1 MSPLSVGPG
10 DVLDFKRIIESDV
23 INGEQVISFIIII
36 VCNLFKHIIKLLII
50 VCVSL
55 HKFVLLR

>member
-10 DVLDFKRIIESDV
+10 DVLDLKRIIESDV
-23 INGEQVISFIIII
+23 INGEQVFSFIIIM
-36 VCNLFKHIIKLLII
+36 VCNLYKHCRTVNF

-55 HKFVLLR
+55 HQFVLLR

>member
-36 VCNLFKHIIKLLII
+36 VCNLFKHYKAVNNCL
-50 VCVSL
+50 C
-55 HKFVLLR
+55 